1 LLHITSFEVS
11 MRLSAES
18 IVEMKTRKEKISM
31 LTAYDFSFAP
41 ILDAAGMDIIL
52 VGDSM
57 ANVVLGMDSTTE
69 ISLDEMI
76 NHSTAVVKGSE
87 RAMVV
92 GDMPFCSYQVN
103 PDDAVA
109 SARRFVDEA
118 GCQGVK
124 LEWFEHALDA
134 TEKIVKNGI
143 PVMGHIGFTPQT
155 ADKLGSSIVQGKDF
169 DTAKRLIEEAGAL
182 EAAGCFSIVLECVPW
197 QIARII
203 TEKLRIPTIGIG
215 AGAFCDGQVLVLND
229 MLGLFKRFTPK
240 FVRIFEDLH
249 SASLRGIQNYVN
261 EVRAGTFPSEKE
273 SFNMKDE
280 EFKKLMDSL

>member
-1 LLHITSFEVS
+1 MRQIPHFEVA
-11 MRLSAES
+11 MRLSVES
-18 IVEMKTRKEKISM
+18 VLEMKTKKEKITV

-41 ILDAAGMDIIL
+41 ILDAAGVDIIL

-57 ANVVLGMDSTTE
+57 ANVILGMDSTKE

-76 NHSTAVVKGSE
+76 NHSRAVVKGSE

-92 GDMPFCSYQVN
+92 GDMPYCSYQVN

-109 SARRFVDEA
+109 SAHRFVNEG
-118 GCQGVK
+118 GCQAVK
-124 LEWFEHALDA
+124 LEWFDHALDA
-134 TEKIVKNGI
+134 TKKIVQSGI

-169 DTAKRLIEEAGAL
+169 DTAKRLIEQAKSL

-240 FVRIFEDLH
+240 FVKIYEDLY
-249 SASLRGIQNYVN
+249 SASLRGIQSYVT

-273 SFNMKDE
+273 SFNMKEE
-280 EFKKLMDSL
+280 EFNKLMDFL

>member
-1 LLHITSFEVS
+1 

-18 IVEMKTRKEKISM
+18 ILEMKAKKEKIAM
-31 LTAYDFSFAP
+31 LTAYDFSFSP
-41 ILDAAGMDIIL
+41 ILDAAGVDIIL

-76 NHSTAVVKGSE
+76 NHSRAVAKGSE

-92 GDMPFCSYQVN
+92 GDMPYCSYQVN
-103 PDDAVA
+103 PEDAVA
-109 SARRFVDEA
+109 SARRFVNEG

-124 LEWFEHALDA
+124 LEWFDHALDA
-134 TEKIVKNGI
+134 TKKIIQSGV

-169 DTAKRLIEEAGAL
+169 DTAKRLIDQARSL

-197 QIARII
+197 QIAKII
-203 TEKLRIPTIGIG
+203 SEKLKIPTIGIG

-240 FVRIFEDLH
+240 FVKIYEDLYT
-249 SASLRGIQNYVN
+249 ASLRGIQNYVK
-261 EVRAGTFPSEKE
+261 EVRTGEFPSEKQ
-273 SFNMKDE
+273 SFNMKEE
-280 EFKKLMDSL
+280 EFKKLMDFI